1 MIFGVK
7 ERNLKKEKNHE
18 SIDFKEHLRNARIYA
33 LRLLSYSAKTYKEIA
48 DRLNTRGFSHDIVT
62 QTLSELQESGYIND
76 QKVAEDLALSC
87 LIKKG
92 RGREAIQYTL
102 YQRGIEKELIRTI
115 VESISVDKE
124 AQAAW
129 SYVTKRLKISDV
141 QSEKNKVYHVLKQR
155 GFSSNAIEQVLK
167 ENHNIDS

>member
-1 MIFGVK
+1 MLK
-7 ERNLKKEKNHE
+7 E
-18 SIDFKEHLRNARIYA
+18 A
-33 LRLLSYSAKTYKEIA
+33 
-48 DRLNTRGFSHDIVT
+48 
-62 QTLSELQESGYIND
+62 GYLD
-76 QKVAEDLALSC
+76 DKKVAEELALTC

-102 YQRGIEKELIRTI
+102 YQRGIEKEIVKSI

-129 SYVTKRLKISDV
+129 GYITKRLKINDV

-155 GFSSNAIEQVLK
+155 GFSSNAIEQLLK
-167 ENHNIDS
+167 ESHDSDS